1 MKPKLRALVQTT
13 TAEGGTHSQH
23 RLAWPPYASQ
33 TRTGLPRRHPQD
45 QNTSAERQF
54 FSLSAVFGATPG
66 PPHARRREQMS
77 IVPTPTPRHAIR
89 PHSSP
94 IQISPR
100 PARQP
105 PRLQVHRHRPHARRT
120 FFLPPPFPPRTKTAR
135 DEPGAGH
142 AVQTTVYHRRQQA
155 YRWEQAVGR
164 QERSSNGIGGWFDFQ
179 ANKKEDRIK

>member
-54 FSLSAVFGATPG
+54 FSLSAVFGPTPG

-120 FFLPPPFPPRTKTAR
+120 FFFFFLPPPFPPTHQDGQRR
-135 DEPGAGH
+135 AGSGP
-142 AVQTTVYHRRQQA
+142 RRSNHGIPSPPTSIPVGTSSRA
-155 YRWEQAVGR
+155 AGKVLKWDRWMVRFSGE
-164 QERSSNGIGGWFDFQ
+164 
-179 ANKKEDRIK
+179 